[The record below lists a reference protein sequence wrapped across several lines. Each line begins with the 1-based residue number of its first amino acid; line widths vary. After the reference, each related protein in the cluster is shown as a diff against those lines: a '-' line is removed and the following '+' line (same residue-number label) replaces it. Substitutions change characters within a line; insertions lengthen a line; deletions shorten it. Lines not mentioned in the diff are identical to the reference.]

1 MILLNKQQLKTFTNE
16 RSNIQRVF
24 QSVLRSLLLLQTTL
38 LFFSAGLI
46 SEMLSACWI
55 SLLFRYIIR
64 PRVES

>member
-1 MILLNKQQLKTFTNE
+1 MTLLNKQQLKKFPNE

-38 LFFSAGLI
+38 LFFSAGFI

-55 SLLFRYIIR
+55 SHLFSYIIR
-64 PRVES
+64 PRVEL

>member
-16 RSNIQRVF
+16 RSDIQRVF

-55 SLLFRYIIR
+55 SHLFRYIIR
-64 PRVES
+64 RRVES

>member
-16 RSNIQRVF
+16 GSEIQRVF

-55 SLLFRYIIR
+55 SHLFRYIIR

>member
-24 QSVLRSLLLLQTTL
+24 QSVLRSLLLLQTKL

-55 SLLFRYIIR
+55 SHLFRYIIR
-64 PRVES
+64 SRVAS